1 MEENVDLVEE
11 VEDVIDTSTDD
22 VVETEQ
28 QDTKTYSEEELQ
40 SKLEELRVQM
50 KEDNQKAWNK
60 RWGQEKSKMEREFA
74 KKQEAIDLFMNQT
87 KTNSIDDLLDTAY
100 EEYGVERPRNQR
112 SQEDEEILGKHDAKS
127 ILELDDDFIEEE
139 AERLSNLK
147 RNAREEATFMELG
160 RYLTD
165 KKEKAKLEK
174 EIKENGID
182 ESLLNNQDF
191 KDFRSKFN
199 KETSLAD
206 IVNIYSST
214 QKAQVEK
221 KQKPFSAGSSTGKVI
236 KEESEFFTEDE
247 FMALTAEDLKNP
259 KIYEKAMKSR
269 YNFK

>member
-40 SKLEELRVQM
+40 SELEKLRVQM

-60 RWGQEKSKMEREFA
+60 RWGQEKAKMERDFA
-74 KKQEAIDLFMNQT
+74 KKNEAVNLFMQQT
-87 KTNSIDDLLDTAY
+87 NTNNVDELLNYSY
-100 EEYGVERPRNQR
+100 EQYGVERPNTKPNSR
-112 SQEDEEILGKHDAKS
+112 DEEILGKFDANE
-127 ILELDDDFIEEE
+127 ILELSDDMIEEE
-139 AERLSNLK
+139 ANRLAGIK
-147 RNAREEATFMELG
+147 RTAREEATFIELG
-160 RYLTD
+160 NYLTN

-182 ESLLNNQDF
+182 ESLLDNQDF
-191 KDFRSKFN
+191 KSFMNKFN

-206 IVNIYSST
+206 IVNIYNQT
-214 QKAQVEK
+214 QKPVAK
-221 KQKPFSAGSSTGKVI
+221 KEKPFSAGSSNGKIV
-236 KEESEFFTEDE
+236 KEESEFFTEEE
-247 FMALTAEDLKNP
+247 FMALTAEDMKNP

-269 YNFK
+269 YQFK

>member
-1 MEENVDLVEE
+1 MENEEVVEE
-11 VEDVIDTSTDD
+11 LDVIDTSENN
-22 VVETEQ
+22 VEETEQ

-40 SKLEELRVQM
+40 SKLEELRTQM

-60 RWGQEKSKMEREFA
+60 RWGQEKAKMEREFA
-74 KKQEAIDLFMNQT
+74 KQNEAVNLFMQQT
-87 KTNSIDDLLDTAY
+87 NTNNVDDLLNYSY
-100 EEYGVERPRNQR
+100 EQYGVERPKNQR
-112 SQEDEEILGKHDAKS
+112 SQEDEMILGQYDAKS

-182 ESLLNNQDF
+182 ESLLDNQDF

-214 QKAQVEK
+214 QKAPVEK